1 MDVIAGETRC
11 MVCPD
16 QTGHAGQ
23 DGGALSAR
31 VEADRALV
39 TLTGCEDGDRGFGG
53 GTFSMRRAPD
63 GWHAIGYWPHVLTH
77 ACEATPYL
85 GEPALWCVGNY
96 IWEGINHQ
104 QLWLIRLEPD
114 RDPVEQWAPAVDCD
128 LASCREG
135 ELECWDEGRWG
146 LADVNNDRMP
156 DVVWEGTYL
165 RWTPAAGADLSNCPA
180 REAPTYTLHEAQ
192 TRRAWIAD
200 TNGWIEHGTR

>member
-16 QTGHAGQ
+16 QTGNAGQ

-39 TLTGCEDGDRGFGG
+39 TLTGCEVGNRGFGG

-63 GWHAIGYWPHVLTH
+63 GWHTIGYWPHVLTH

-85 GEPALWCVGNY
+85 NMPALWCTGTY
-96 IWEGINHQ
+96 TWEGITTQ
-104 QLWLIRLEPD
+104 QLWLIRLEPG
-114 RDPVEQWAPAVDCD
+114 RDPVELWAPSADCD
-128 LASCREG
+128 VASCREG

-146 LADVNNDRMP
+146 QADVNNDKMP
-156 DVVWEGTYL
+156 DVVWEGAYR
-165 RWTPAAGADLSNCPA
+165 RWTPAADADLSNCPA
-180 REAPTYTLHEAQ
+180 REAPTYTLHEEQ

-200 TNGWIEHGTR
+200 TNGWIEHGTH